1 MGVSII
7 GFLVFLSFRER
18 VAREKSE
25 KIAEE
30 LKRDRQRI
38 SELVRQVINAQEKD
52 RRYLAAEIH
61 DNLLQ
66 SLVSTLYVLQMIN
79 VSSLDEK
86 TKERQGRLIKVVK
99 SSIERG
105 RSLIRE
111 IEPVREP
118 ELGLVEGIKK
128 IDRPQ
133 LR

>member
-1 MGVSII
+1 MGFSII

-30 LKRDRQRI
+30 LKRARQRI

-86 TKERQGRLIKVVK
+86 TKERQGKLI
-99 SSIERG
+99 
-105 RSLIRE
+105 
-111 IEPVREP
+111 
-118 ELGLVEGIKK
+118 
-128 IDRPQ
+128 
-133 LR
+133 